1 MIKSEIN
8 KEAYRLLQKNLTDR
22 KLLKSLSIS
31 QKKMLQ
37 LIKDG
42 NWTDKIDFILSTP
55 TVSCRKVAD
64 SCSYFASSPD
74 APKGHELLQY
84 VYNNTLSQLF
94 PTNFISIKNE
104 QFEDIRLIFSTVLR
118 TFLTIESRYQPF
130 EFNKHFE
137 TFHPKEA
144 LDQTIKEEY
153 TTFLS
158 LCNHLYFYEFLRI
171 SSEVTPFDTLGHV
184 ASVHYV
190 AVSMAKQ
197 LRLAGAPVDIPLV
210 SAAAATHDIGKFGC
224 KKSEARRVPYLHY
237 FYTLQCTQYF
247 GMPTIGHIAANHST
261 WDLELEN
268 LSIENLLLIY
278 ADFRSKS
285 TRDENGKETAHI
297 YTLKESFDVIL
308 EKLDN
313 VDLAK
318 TNRYKAVYAKL
329 VDFESY
335 CISLGV
341 HTDFSSLTPSE
352 KISLDYNLMNSKQ
365 TVDQIKNMAIE
376 HNIYVM
382 HKLNNEATLGN
393 VLEAAR
399 SEKDWKNLRA
409 YINVFDE
416 YCTYMT
422 KKQKNLTIHF
432 LQELLAHREGD
443 IRRASAVLIGKMIS
457 EYDQEYRKEL
467 PEDVILP
474 VQTDTSNQLLESIIQ
489 DVLIPDHKMTD
500 QHRRWVGYT
509 LKRILES
516 LFENSTLEKQQTYI
530 TIFLSF
536 FSKKEWDEW
545 ATFVLIDTSVALPFQ
560 SCTKE
565 QLKQL
570 MFFMLNVVPNQTD
583 EIQLSALR
591 LCDDMIAEAGL
602 SEIIY
607 EEAVEFLQRLNFHKN
622 NVSIDYLLYKTK
634 NDLGLLSSS
643 LEEKNQ
649 LFFEN
654 EKVLSE
660 IFLENLKGATPWIF
674 KVVNIRLLKDQ
685 ITQGNISHVLHVA
698 THLAN
703 LVKVSER
710 VTVRKRAGAAL
721 VTIMPYLSLDQRN
734 EISVELLR
742 GLEIGEYQFS
752 KYIPDYLGEILLYLH
767 PDELDEVIKELEI
780 YVHSTNTRIVNVALK
795 TIAVMLRNYPAY
807 QNRFEETSELNDQ
820 RFQHLF
826 GLLTIGLA
834 NYKEEISLEA
844 FYVIGHE
851 LFGSTLV
858 TMWEK
863 HKSFQILHKKMITLL
878 LDQSDKELALYIRA
892 AALNHIYRYISLSQL
907 NKEPF
912 YPASASKIAFF
923 PGTFDPFSLGH
934 KGMVQ
939 QIRNCGFEVY
949 LALDEFSWSKKTQP
963 RLLRR
968 KIITMSIADEKDV
981 YLFPD
986 QIPVNLSNPK
996 DLQMLTEMFPDK
1008 ELYIVTG
1015 SDVIAN
1021 ASAYKATPEE
1031 YSIHQMNHLIF
1042 SRPSSPTSK
1051 SDIEAVVH
1059 GKIEIFELDNEL
1071 EDVSSTRIRN
1081 NIDLNRDITNLIDPM
1096 AQNFIYENGLYMREP
1111 QYKRFLDQDSLCFH
1125 FKKISETHHAVVAS
1139 SKMDPSLEYGTLIY
1153 HRVYNAQLLEEF
1165 QDLEIVSYIRSHSS
1179 GSMIVMDQF
1188 TTNENAPFLNLQQAL
1203 LAEALSQFLMEEF
1216 SCVLCH
1222 FKNTPSDQIRAIQ
1235 GLFERHGFL
1244 SVPHSTTNCYIS
1256 MVDMRYPLVVIRDV
1270 ETVLKEPL
1278 SKNARVRETI
1288 HKTNEKLQGALTS
1301 FYPGSLV
1308 LAYSSNYMQQRLLE
1322 KITSFNEVP
1331 LNPVTPKILGDQMCV
1346 PFGNILRDT
1355 LVPNTITKALHT
1367 AKIYE
1372 PDASFSQ
1379 IEESLNYSPLSTQI
1393 RTINAFNRP
1402 VILVDDLLH
1411 NGARLQKLT
1420 PLFKNNSIPISK
1432 VMVGIMSGTGKDLM
1446 DSNGQSCESIYF
1458 IPNMRHWFTISSL
1471 YPFIGGDTVRRE
1483 YQSIAG
1489 ISPAINMILPFVA
1502 NPFFKDTSKEAL
1514 YQVSLTCLKNA
1525 KHICRV
1531 LEEEYQQEFERNLT
1545 LNRLSEVMR
1554 DPCFPDVGIHV
1565 KYELNQ
1571 PPSAFIENSIEQLE
1585 RTRNLTLF

>member
-1 MIKSEIN
+1 MIKREIS

-22 KLLKSLSIS
+22 KFLKSISYS
-31 QKKMLQ
+31 QKYMLQ
-37 LIKDG
+37 QIKAG
-42 NWTDKIDFILSTP
+42 NWANKIDEILSDDLI
-55 TVSCRKVAD
+55 SCRKVAD
-64 SCSYFASSPD
+64 ACGYFAESTD
-74 APKGHELLQY
+74 TPKGQELLQY
-84 VYNNTLSQLF
+84 VYNHTLSQLF

-104 QFEDIRLIFSTVLR
+104 RFESMRLIFSMTLR

-130 EFNKHFE
+130 LSDKHFE
-137 TFHPKEA
+137 IFHPKEA
-144 LDQTIKEEY
+144 LDGTIREEY
-153 TTFLS
+153 TTFLT
-158 LCNHLYFYEFLRI
+158 LCTNLFFYEFLRI
-171 SSEVTPFDTLGHV
+171 STEVTPFDTLGHV

-237 FYTLQCTQYF
+237 FYTLQCTQQF

-285 TRDENGKETAHI
+285 TRNEAGKETSHI
-297 YTLKESFDVIL
+297 YTLRESFDVIL
-308 EKLDN
+308 QKLDN

-329 VDFESY
+329 EDFESY

-341 HTDFSSLTPSE
+341 HTDFSSLTPE
-352 KISLDYNLMNSKQ
+352 PQESLDYNLMNSVQ
-365 TVDQIKNMAIE
+365 TVHQLKNMAIE

-382 HKLNNEATLGN
+382 HKLNNESTLGN

-443 IRRASAVLIGKMIS
+443 IRRASAVLIGKMIA

-467 PEDVILP
+467 PEDVVLP
-474 VQTDTSNQLLESIIQ
+474 IQTDTSFQLLDHLIQEII
-489 DVLIPDHKMTD
+489 IPDHKMTD

-516 LFENSTLEKQQTYI
+516 LFQNTNLEKQQTYI
-530 TIFLSF
+530 QIFMSYYF
-536 FSKKEWDEW
+536 KREWDEW
-545 ATFVLIDTSVALPFQ
+545 ATFVLIDTSVALPFT
-560 SCTKE
+560 SCTE
-565 QLKQL
+565 DQIRHL
-570 MFFMLNVVPNQTD
+570 MSFMLQSVPNQTD
-583 EIQLSALR
+583 EIQLCALR
-591 LCDDMIAEAGL
+591 LCDDMIAEANL
-602 SEIIY
+602 TSLIY
-607 EEAVEFLQRLNFHKN
+607 NDSIEFLKRLHFHKK
-622 NVSIDYLLYKTK
+622 NVSIDYLLFKTK

-643 LEEKNQ
+643 AEEKKQ

-654 EKVLSE
+654 EQALSE
-660 IFLENLKGATPWIF
+660 IFLENLKAATPWIF

-685 ITQGNISHVLHVA
+685 IALGNISHVLHVA

-721 VTIMPYLSLDQRN
+721 VSIMPYLTLDQRN

-767 PDELDEVIKELEI
+767 PNELDELIRELEI
-780 YVHSTNTRIVNVALK
+780 YVHSTNTRVVNVSLK
-795 TIAVMLRNYPAY
+795 TIAIMLRNYPVY
-807 QNRFEETSELNDQ
+807 QSRFEETAFNNNL
-820 RFQHLF
+820 RYQHLF
-826 GLLTIGLA
+826 GLITIGLA

-844 FYVIGHE
+844 LYVIGHE

-858 TMWEK
+858 SMWEK
-863 HKSFQILHKKMITLL
+863 HKCFQILHKKMITLL

-907 NKEPF
+907 AKEPF
-912 YPASASKIAFF
+912 YPASTTKIAFF

-939 QIRNCGFEVY
+939 QIRDRGFEVY

-968 KIITMSIADEKDV
+968 KIISMSIADEKDV

-996 DLQMLTEMFPDK
+996 DLKMLTEMFPEK

-1021 ASAYKATPEE
+1021 ASAYQAKPVPF
-1031 YSIHQMNHLIF
+1031 SIHQMNHLVF
-1042 SRPSSPTSK
+1042 RRPSCPTTK
-1051 SDIEAVVH
+1051 KETIQKVN
-1059 GKIEIFELDNEL
+1059 GKIEFFELNSEL

-1081 NIDLNRDITNLIDPM
+1081 NIDLNRDISNLIDPM
-1096 AQNFIYENGLYMREP
+1096 AQNYIYENSLYMREP
-1111 QYKRFLDQDSLCFH
+1111 QYKRYMDQDSLCFYEKELPGNH
-1125 FKKISETHHAVVAS
+1125 FAIVAT
-1139 SKMDPSLEYGTLIY
+1139 SKLDPSLEYGTLVY
-1153 HRVYNAQLLEEF
+1153 HKIHNSQLLDEF
-1165 QDLEIVSYIRSHSS
+1165 QDLNIVSYIRSHAS
-1179 GSMIVMDQF
+1179 GAMIVMDQF
-1188 TTNENAPFLNLQQAL
+1188 TLNENAPFLNLEQAL
-1203 LAEALSQFLMEEF
+1203 LTESLSRFLLEEF

-1222 FKNTPSDQIRAIQ
+1222 FKNTAVHKFLMIQ
-1235 GLFERHGFL
+1235 SLFERHGFL
-1244 SVPHSTTNCYIS
+1244 PVPHLQEGHYIS
-1256 MVDMRYPLVVIRDV
+1256 IVDMRYPLVVIRDV
-1270 ETVLKEPL
+1270 ETVIKEPL
-1278 SKNARVRETI
+1278 SKNPRVRETI
-1288 HKTNEKLQGALTS
+1288 HKTNEKLQLALTS

-1308 LAYSSNYMQQRLLE
+1308 LAFSSNYMQQRLLE
-1322 KITSFNEVP
+1322 RIASFNQVP
-1331 LNPVTPKILGDQMCV
+1331 FTPANPKVLGEKMCV
-1346 PFGNILRDT
+1346 PFGTILRDT
-1355 LVPNTITKALHT
+1355 LVPNTVTKALHT
-1367 AKIYE
+1367 SKLYE
-1372 PDASFSQ
+1372 PDASSSQ

-1393 RTINAFNRP
+1393 RTIKAFNRP

-1411 NGARLQKLT
+1411 NGARMQKLA
-1420 PLFKNNSIPISK
+1420 PLFKNEQINISK

-1446 DSNGQSCESIYF
+1446 DSNKQSCDSIYY
-1458 IPNMRHWFTISSL
+1458 IPNLRHWFTVSSL
-1471 YPFIGGDTVRRE
+1471 YPFIGGETVRRE
-1483 YQSIAG
+1483 YQSISG
-1489 ISPAINMILPFVA
+1489 ISPAINMILPYVA
-1502 NPFFKDTSKEAL
+1502 NPFFRDTSKEAL

-1545 LNRLSEVMR
+1545 LNRLSEVMT
-1554 DPCFPDVGIHV
+1554 DPRFPDVGIHV

-1585 RTRNLTLF
+1585 RTRNLTI